1 MNYEFVS
8 IFLFVFSQFIATN
21 RDNLGNLHFFYGLQ
35 LVLLAHGSHV
45 LYMTNFLIQDYSNI
59 YDRMEIVSH
68 APGAWEIFPARWT
81 LRQLIQIRGLI
92 DQSEI
97 LGGTL

>member
-45 LYMTNFLIQDYSNI
+45 LYMTNFFDQDNSII
-59 YDRMEIVSH
+59 YDRMEPVSH
-68 APGAWEIFPARWT
+68 AGLGVSMFNPTREHDTNPT
-81 LRQLIQIRGLI
+81 LVFSG
-92 DQSEI
+92 
-97 LGGTL
+97 